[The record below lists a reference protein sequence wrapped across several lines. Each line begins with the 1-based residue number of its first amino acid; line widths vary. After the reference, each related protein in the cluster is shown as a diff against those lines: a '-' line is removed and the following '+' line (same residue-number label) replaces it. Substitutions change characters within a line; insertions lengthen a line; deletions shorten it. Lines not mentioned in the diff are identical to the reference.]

1 MDHQLDAATVYVH
14 LLVKHRP
21 VVDILRSVLVQDL
34 SRWLLGDG
42 VDNILDAVILF
53 VHVSHHA
60 RRRGADLPSTC
71 PVESL
76 PAVAASIRIP
86 SKYIRIAKWPLRL
99 IAHWVFD
106 HSSR

>member
-1 MDHQLDAATVYVH
+1 MCTVM
-14 LLVKHRP
+14 HRP
-21 VVDILRSVLVQDL
+21 VVDILRSVLAQDL

-60 RRRGADLPSTC
+60 LRRGADLPLTC

-86 SKYIRIAKWPLRL
+86 PKFIRTAVGSGLRSV
-99 IAHWVFD
+99 A
-106 HSSR
+106 S